1 MSSVPIRIYSE
12 RPAMQSAN
20 LTPGVTSEATLLS
33 FLQANGLTGGSG
45 GAGGAGGGLTQ
56 SEVDAR
62 INAAIAALP
71 KNSSGLSEEQVRRIV
86 TDAVNAAPKGL
97 SQAEVDARVQAIV
110 KTLPSSG
117 GISEEKAR
125 QIASELIQS
134 APKGMNQTEV
144 DSRIQDALQN
154 LPAGV
159 TEDKV
164 RELAAAEVAKVPRV
178 TVRDNEDGTITISTP
193 DDN

>member
-1 MSSVPIRIYSE
+1 MSSVPSRIYSE

-20 LTPGVTSEATLLS
+20 LTPGVTSEATFLS

-45 GAGGAGGGLTQ
+45 GGGGLTQ

-144 DSRIQDALQN
+144 DSRIQNALQN
-154 LPAGV
+154 LPTGV

>member
-1 MSSVPIRIYSE
+1 MSSVPSRIYSE

-20 LTPGVTSEATLLS
+20 LTPGATSEATFLS
-33 FLQANGLTGGSG
+33 FLRANGLTGGSG
-45 GAGGAGGGLTQ
+45 GGGGLTQ

-125 QIASELIQS
+125 QIASDLIQS

-144 DSRIQDALQN
+144 DSRIQNALRN

-164 RELAAAEVAKVPRV
+164 RELAAAEIAKTPKV
-178 TVRDNEDGTITISTP
+178 TVRDNGDGTITISTP
-193 DDN
+193 DE

>member
-1 MSSVPIRIYSE
+1 MTSVPSRIYSE

-20 LTPGVTSEATLLS
+20 LTPGVTTEATFLS
-33 FLQANGLTGGSG
+33 FLRANGLTGGSG
-45 GAGGAGGGLTQ
+45 GGGGGLTQ

-71 KNSSGLSEEQVRRIV
+71 KNTSGMTEEQVRRIV

-125 QIASELIQS
+125 QIASDLIQN

-144 DSRIQDALQN
+144 DSRIQTALQN

-159 TEDKV
+159 TEEKV

>member
-1 MSSVPIRIYSE
+1 MSSVPSRIYSE

-20 LTPGVTSEATLLS
+20 LTPGVTSEATFLS
-33 FLQANGLTGGSG
+33 FLRENGLTGGSG
-45 GAGGAGGGLTQ
+45 GGGGLTQ

-144 DSRIQDALQN
+144 DSRIQTALQN

>member
-1 MSSVPIRIYSE
+1 MSSVPSRIYSE

-20 LTPGVTSEATLLS
+20 LTPGVTSEATFLS

-45 GAGGAGGGLTQ
+45 GGGGLTQ

-71 KNSSGLSEEQVRRIV
+71 KNSSGLSEEQVRHIV

-125 QIASELIQS
+125 QIASDLIQS

-144 DSRIQDALQN
+144 DSRIQNALQN

-164 RELAAAEVAKVPRV
+164 RELAAAEIAKVPRV

>member
-1 MSSVPIRIYSE
+1 MSSVPSRIYSE

-20 LTPGVTSEATLLS
+20 LTPGVTSEATFLS

-45 GAGGAGGGLTQ
+45 SGGGGLTQ
-56 SEVDAR
+56 SEVDAH
-62 INAAIAALP
+62 INAAVAA
-71 KNSSGLSEEQVRRIV
+71 
-86 TDAVNAAPKGL
+86 
-97 SQAEVDARVQAIV
+97 
-110 KTLPSSG
+110 LPSSG

-125 QIASELIQS
+125 QIASDLIQS

-144 DSRIQDALQN
+144 DSRIQNALQN

-164 RELAAAEVAKVPRV
+164 RELAAAEVAKTPKV
-178 TVRDNEDGTITISTP
+178 TVRDNGDGTITISTP
-193 DDN
+193 DE

>member
-1 MSSVPIRIYSE
+1 MSSVPSRIFSE
-12 RPAMQSAN
+12 RPVMESAN
-20 LTPGVTSEATLLS
+20 LTPGVTTEATFLS
-33 FLQANGLTGGSG
+33 FLRANGLTGGSG
-45 GAGGAGGGLTQ
+45 GGGGGLTQ

-71 KNSSGLSEEQVRRIV
+71 KNTSGLTEEQVRRIV

-97 SQAEVDARVQAIV
+97 SQSEVDARVQAIV
-110 KTLPSSG
+110 KALPSSG

-144 DSRIQDALQN
+144 DSRIQDALRN

-193 DDN
+193 DD

>member
-1 MSSVPIRIYSE
+1 MSSAPSRIYSE

-20 LTPGVTSEATLLS
+20 LTPGVTSEATFLS
-33 FLQANGLTGGSG
+33 FLRANGLTGGSG
-45 GAGGAGGGLTQ
+45 SGGGGLTQ

-71 KNSSGLSEEQVRRIV
+71 KNTSGMTEEQVRRIV

-110 KTLPSSG
+110 KTLPSTG

-125 QIASELIQS
+125 QIASDLIQN

-144 DSRIQDALQN
+144 DSRIQTALQN

-159 TEDKV
+159 TEEKV

>member
-1 MSSVPIRIYSE
+1 MSSVPSRIYSE
-12 RPAMQSAN
+12 RPAMESAN
-20 LTPGVTSEATLLS
+20 LTPGVTSEATFLS

-45 GAGGAGGGLTQ
+45 GGGGLTQ

-71 KNSSGLSEEQVRRIV
+71 ENSSGLSEEQVRHIV

-144 DSRIQDALQN
+144 DSRIQTALQN

>member
-1 MSSVPIRIYSE
+1 MSSYPSRIFSE

-20 LTPGVTSEATLLS
+20 LTPGVTSEATFLS

-45 GAGGAGGGLTQ
+45 GGGGGLTQ

-71 KNSSGLSEEQVRRIV
+71 KNSSGLSEEQVRHIV

-125 QIASELIQS
+125 QIASDLIQS

-144 DSRIQDALQN
+144 DSRIQNALQN

-193 DDN
+193 DDS

>member
-1 MSSVPIRIYSE
+1 MSSVPSRIYSE
-12 RPAMQSAN
+12 RPTMQSAN
-20 LTPGVTSEATLLS
+20 LTPGVTSEATFLS
-33 FLQANGLTGGSG
+33 FLRANGLTGGSS
-45 GAGGAGGGLTQ
+45 GAGGGLTQ

-71 KNSSGLSEEQVRRIV
+71 KNSSGLSEEQVRHIV

-97 SQAEVDARVQAIV
+97 SQTEVDARVQAIV

-125 QIASELIQS
+125 QIASDLIQS

-144 DSRIQDALQN
+144 DSRIQNALQN

>member
-1 MSSVPIRIYSE
+1 MSSVPSRIYSE
-12 RPAMQSAN
+12 RPAMESAN
-20 LTPGVTSEATLLS
+20 ITPGVTSEATFLS

-45 GAGGAGGGLTQ
+45 GGGGLTQ

-71 KNSSGLSEEQVRRIV
+71 KNSSGLSEEQVRHIV

-144 DSRIQDALQN
+144 DSRIQSALQN

>member
-1 MSSVPIRIYSE
+1 MSSVPSRIYSE

-20 LTPGVTSEATLLS
+20 LTPGVTSEATFLS
-33 FLQANGLTGGSG
+33 FLQANGLTSGSG
-45 GAGGAGGGLTQ
+45 GGGGLTQ

-62 INAAIAALP
+62 INAAIDALP

-97 SQAEVDARVQAIV
+97 SQAEVDARVHAIV

-144 DSRIQDALQN
+144 DSRIQNALQN

>member
-1 MSSVPIRIYSE
+1 MSSYPSRIYSE

-20 LTPGVTSEATLLS
+20 LTPGVTSEATFLS

-45 GAGGAGGGLTQ
+45 GGGGGGLTQ

-71 KNSSGLSEEQVRRIV
+71 KNSSGLSEEQVRHIV

-125 QIASELIQS
+125 QIASELIQA

>member
-1 MSSVPIRIYSE
+1 MSSVPSRIYSE

-20 LTPGVTSEATLLS
+20 LTPGVTSEATFLS

-45 GAGGAGGGLTQ
+45 GGGGLTQ

-62 INAAIAALP
+62 INATIAALP

-144 DSRIQDALQN
+144 DSRIQSALQN

>member
-1 MSSVPIRIYSE
+1 MTSVPSRIYSE

-20 LTPGVTSEATLLS
+20 LTPGVTAESTFLS
-33 FLQANGLTGGSG
+33 FLRANGLTGGSG
-45 GAGGAGGGLTQ
+45 SGGGGLTQ

-71 KNSSGLSEEQVRRIV
+71 KNTSGMTEEQVRRIV
-86 TDAVNAAPKGL
+86 TDAVNSAPKGL

-144 DSRIQDALQN
+144 DSRIQSALQN

-159 TEDKV
+159 TEEKV

>member
-1 MSSVPIRIYSE
+1 MSSVPSRIYSE

-20 LTPGVTSEATLLS
+20 LTPGVTSEATFLS

-45 GAGGAGGGLTQ
+45 GGGGGLTQ

-125 QIASELIQS
+125 QIASDLIQN

-144 DSRIQDALQN
+144 DSRIQTALQN

-159 TEDKV
+159 TEEKV

>member
-1 MSSVPIRIYSE
+1 MSSYPSRIYSE

-20 LTPGVTSEATLLS
+20 LTPGVTSEATFLS

-45 GAGGAGGGLTQ
+45 GGGGGLTQ

-71 KNSSGLSEEQVRRIV
+71 KNSSGLSEEQVRHIV

-144 DSRIQDALQN
+144 DSRIQNALQN

-159 TEDKV
+159 TEEKV

-178 TVRDNEDGTITISTP
+178 TVRDNADGTITISTP

>member
-1 MSSVPIRIYSE
+1 MSSEPSRIYSE
-12 RPAMQSAN
+12 RPAMESAN
-20 LTPGVTSEATLLS
+20 LTPGVTSEATFLS
-33 FLQANGLTGGSG
+33 FLRSNGLTGGGSG
-45 GAGGAGGGLTQ
+45 GGGGLTQ

-110 KTLPSSG
+110 KTLPASG

-144 DSRIQDALQN
+144 DSRIQNALQN

>member
-1 MSSVPIRIYSE
+1 MSSVPSRIYSE

-20 LTPGVTSEATLLS
+20 LTPGVTTEATFLS
-33 FLQANGLTGGSG
+33 FLRANGLTGGGSG
-45 GAGGAGGGLTQ
+45 GGGLTQ

-71 KNSSGLSEEQVRRIV
+71 KNTSGMTEEQVRRIV

-110 KTLPSSG
+110 KTMPSSG

-125 QIASELIQS
+125 QIASELIQN

-144 DSRIQDALQN
+144 DSRIQSALQN

-159 TEDKV
+159 TEEKV

>member
-1 MSSVPIRIYSE
+1 MSSVPSRIYSE

-20 LTPGVTSEATLLS
+20 LTPGVTSEATFLS

-45 GAGGAGGGLTQ
+45 GGGGLTQ
-56 SEVDAR
+56 
-62 INAAIAALP
+62 P
-71 KNSSGLSEEQVRRIV
+71 
-86 TDAVNAAPKGL
+86 
-97 SQAEVDARVQAIV
+97 EVDARVQAIV

-144 DSRIQDALQN
+144 DSRIQNALQN

-164 RELAAAEVAKVPRV
+164 RELAAAEIAKVPRV

>member
-1 MSSVPIRIYSE
+1 MSSVPSRIYSE

-20 LTPGVTSEATLLS
+20 LTPGVTSEATFLS
-33 FLQANGLTGGSG
+33 FLRANGLTGGS
-45 GAGGAGGGLTQ
+45 GGAGGGLTQ

-71 KNSSGLSEEQVRRIV
+71 KNTSSMTEEQVRRIV

-144 DSRIQDALQN
+144 DSRIQNALQN

-164 RELAAAEVAKVPRV
+164 RELAAAEVAKTPKV
-178 TVRDNEDGTITISTP
+178 TVRDNGDGTITISTP
-193 DDN
+193 DE

>member
-1 MSSVPIRIYSE
+1 MSSYPSRIYSE

-20 LTPGVTSEATLLS
+20 LTPGVTSEATFLS

-45 GAGGAGGGLTQ
+45 GGGGLTQ

-144 DSRIQDALQN
+144 DSRIQNALQN

>member
-1 MSSVPIRIYSE
+1 MSSVPSRIYSE

-20 LTPGVTSEATLLS
+20 LTPGVTSEATFLS

-45 GAGGAGGGLTQ
+45 SGGGGLTQ

-71 KNSSGLSEEQVRRIV
+71 KNTSGMTEEQVRRIV

-110 KTLPSSG
+110 KTLPSTG

-125 QIASELIQS
+125 QIASDLIQS

-144 DSRIQDALQN
+144 DSRIQNALQN

>member
-1 MSSVPIRIYSE
+1 MSSVPSRIYSE

-20 LTPGVTSEATLLS
+20 LTPGVTAESTFLS

-45 GAGGAGGGLTQ
+45 SGGGGLTQ
-56 SEVDAR
+56 SGVDAR

-71 KNSSGLSEEQVRRIV
+71 KNTSGMTEEQVRRIV

-110 KTLPSSG
+110 KTLPSTG

-144 DSRIQDALQN
+144 DSRIQNALQN

-193 DDN
+193 DE

>member
-1 MSSVPIRIYSE
+1 MSSVPSRIYSE

-20 LTPGVTSEATLLS
+20 LTPGVTTEATFLS
-33 FLQANGLTGGSG
+33 FLRANGLIGGSG
-45 GAGGAGGGLTQ
+45 GGGGGLTP

-86 TDAVNAAPKGL
+86 TEAVNAAPKGL

-125 QIASELIQS
+125 QIASELIQN

-144 DSRIQDALQN
+144 DSRIQSALQN

-159 TEDKV
+159 TEEKV

>member
-1 MSSVPIRIYSE
+1 MSSAPSRIYSE

-20 LTPGVTSEATLLS
+20 LTPGVTSEATFLS
-33 FLQANGLTGGSG
+33 FLRANGLTGGSG
-45 GAGGAGGGLTQ
+45 GGGGGLTQ

-71 KNSSGLSEEQVRRIV
+71 KNTSGMTEEQVRRIV

-110 KTLPSSG
+110 KTLPNTG

-144 DSRIQDALQN
+144 DSRIQSALQN

-159 TEDKV
+159 TEEKV

-178 TVRDNEDGTITISTP
+178 TVRDNEDGTITISSP

>member
-1 MSSVPIRIYSE
+1 MSSYPSRIFSE
-12 RPAMQSAN
+12 RPAMESAN
-20 LTPGVTSEATLLS
+20 LTPGVTSEATFLS

-45 GAGGAGGGLTQ
+45 GGGGLTQ

-125 QIASELIQS
+125 QIASDLIQS
-134 APKGMNQTEV
+134 APKGMSQTEV
-144 DSRIQDALQN
+144 DSRIQNALQN

>member
-1 MSSVPIRIYSE
+1 MSSVPSRIYSE

-20 LTPGVTSEATLLS
+20 LTPGVTSEATFLS

-45 GAGGAGGGLTQ
+45 GGGGLTQ

-71 KNSSGLSEEQVRRIV
+71 KNSSGLSEEQVRHIV

-125 QIASELIQS
+125 QIASDLIQS

-144 DSRIQDALQN
+144 DSRIQNALQN

>member
-1 MSSVPIRIYSE
+1 MSSVPSRIYSE

-20 LTPGVTSEATLLS
+20 LTPGVTSEATFLS

-45 GAGGAGGGLTQ
+45 GGGGLTQ

-144 DSRIQDALQN
+144 DSRIQSALSN
-154 LPAGV
+154 LPVGV

-164 RELAAAEVAKVPRV
+164 RELAAAEVAKVPHV
-178 TVRDNEDGTITISTP
+178 TVRDNKDGTITISTP

>member
-1 MSSVPIRIYSE
+1 MSSVPSRIYSE
-12 RPAMQSAN
+12 RPAMESAN
-20 LTPGVTSEATLLS
+20 LTPGVTSEATFLS

-45 GAGGAGGGLTQ
+45 GGGGLTQ

-71 KNSSGLSEEQVRRIV
+71 KDSSGLSEEQVRRIV
-86 TDAVNAAPKGL
+86 TDAVNDAPKGL

-125 QIASELIQS
+125 QIASDLIQS

-144 DSRIQDALQN
+144 DSRIQTALQN

>member
-1 MSSVPIRIYSE
+1 MSSVPSRIYSE
-12 RPAMQSAN
+12 RPAMESAN
-20 LTPGVTSEATLLS
+20 LTPGVTSEATFLS
-33 FLQANGLTGGSG
+33 FLRANGLTGGG
-45 GAGGAGGGLTQ
+45 GGGLTQ

-71 KNSSGLSEEQVRRIV
+71 KDSSGLSEEQVRRIV
-86 TDAVNAAPKGL
+86 TDAVNDAPKGL

-144 DSRIQDALQN
+144 DSRIQNALQN

-159 TEDKV
+159 TEEKV

>member
-1 MSSVPIRIYSE
+1 
-12 RPAMQSAN
+12 MQSAN
-20 LTPGVTSEATLLS
+20 LTPGVTSEATFLS

-45 GAGGAGGGLTQ
+45 GGGGGLTQ

-71 KNSSGLSEEQVRRIV
+71 KNSSGLSEEQVRHIV

-144 DSRIQDALQN
+144 DSRIQNALQN

>member
-1 MSSVPIRIYSE
+1 MSSYPSRIYSE

-20 LTPGVTSEATLLS
+20 LTPGVTSEATFLS

-45 GAGGAGGGLTQ
+45 GGGGLTQ

-125 QIASELIQS
+125 QIASDLIQS

-144 DSRIQDALQN
+144 DSRIQNALQN

>member
-1 MSSVPIRIYSE
+1 MSSVPSRIYSE

-20 LTPGVTSEATLLS
+20 LTPGVTSEATFLS
-33 FLQANGLTGGSG
+33 YLRANGLTGGSG
-45 GAGGAGGGLTQ
+45 GGGGLTQ

-62 INAAIAALP
+62 INASIAALP

-110 KTLPSSG
+110 KTLPNSG

-125 QIASELIQS
+125 QIASDLIQS

-144 DSRIQDALQN
+144 DSRIQNALQN

-193 DDN
+193 DDD

>member
-1 MSSVPIRIYSE
+1 MSSVPSRIYSE
-12 RPAMQSAN
+12 RPATQSAN
-20 LTPGVTSEATLLS
+20 LTPGVTSEATFLS

-45 GAGGAGGGLTQ
+45 GGGGGLTQ

-71 KNSSGLSEEQVRRIV
+71 KNSSGLSEEQVRHIV

-144 DSRIQDALQN
+144 DSRIQNALQN

>member
-1 MSSVPIRIYSE
+1 MSSVPSRIYSE
-12 RPAMQSAN
+12 RPAMESAN
-20 LTPGVTSEATLLS
+20 LTPGVTSEATFLS
-33 FLQANGLTGGSG
+33 FLRSNGLTGGGSG
-45 GAGGAGGGLTQ
+45 GGGGLTQ

-110 KTLPSSG
+110 KTLPASG

-125 QIASELIQS
+125 QIASELIQA

-144 DSRIQDALQN
+144 DSRIQSALSN
-154 LPAGV
+154 LPVGV
-159 TEDKV
+159 TEEKV
-164 RELAAAEVAKVPRV
+164 REMAAAEVAKVPRV

>member
-1 MSSVPIRIYSE
+1 MSSVPSRIYSE
-12 RPAMQSAN
+12 RPAMESAN
-20 LTPGVTSEATLLS
+20 LTPGVTSEATFLS

-45 GAGGAGGGLTQ
+45 GGGGLTQ

-71 KNSSGLSEEQVRRIV
+71 KNSSGLSEEQVRHIV

-144 DSRIQDALQN
+144 DSRIQNALQN